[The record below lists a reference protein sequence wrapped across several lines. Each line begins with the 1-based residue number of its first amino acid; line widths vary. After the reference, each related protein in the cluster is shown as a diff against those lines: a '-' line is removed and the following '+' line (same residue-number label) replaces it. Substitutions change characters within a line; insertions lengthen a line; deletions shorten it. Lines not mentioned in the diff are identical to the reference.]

1 MRCLRGFAAPMN
13 ESERVAF
20 LAAGVRLMFAASLR
34 FQVGPDGSAW
44 LAVADTCDRSW
55 WSPWLYLRR

>member
-1 MRCLRGFAAPMN
+1 MT